1 MSDIVASGKA
11 ISKSPINTSK
21 SKMMMYSTSKSVRFP
36 KFDRGDYADQV
47 YILPDIKSKRYTTF
61 GLGNKSDFTKGEKG
75 VNTQFYSNGTD
86 FDKDHKYKTFY
97 YETNKMLDKNVPGPG
112 GYNYLKPFGRDAPK
126 FSMKGRSFEG
136 KPSKTKDMSPG
147 PGDYANVYS
156 INRVNSYNKMSISF
170 KVHYKKDKKRVKA
183 FKTFEDFIQKASK
196 KFKTQFDCEH
206 YTFQFEN
213 DDFKMETV
221 SNEKEYQEYLNS
233 FELNEGDKYELEAK
247 IKEKKETTKS
257 KEEESNNQNEED
269 KDVQEGKD
277 IMQMLTQITQ
287 FLSVLDYRI
296 SRIEKSITE
305 KVLDNRISPIEK
317 SIQTLTEKVDR
328 FIENKEQK
336 PKAPKASVTLSK
348 CSIEPITIK
357 GKETKEQEPPV
368 FAFTLLDVEPKEID
382 MIEIKMRQ
390 QITLKLK
397 SNCNTMLVGNK
408 WKLKG
413 IFLKDSLLT
422 FDDVYLPEDIKPQST
437 FELSIRLN
445 PIKMDVLNSI
455 TEKQIEFVAQIK
467 NDITKVCSDNLNILI
482 NFRNNDIIRLNT
494 FQNRIKMF
502 QGGNQNQSNQNI
514 QPIMQNVQPPVQNV
528 QFPVQNVQ
536 PPVQNIQ
543 PIIQNVQ
550 PPVQYVQPP
559 VKNVQPPNNKLEPK
573 QRPPEQEKTSAN
585 NLSKEEINKIMTE
598 LNEEYYAIE
607 KLDESDIKDA
617 IIQYNGNKEAIINYL
632 YSL

>member
-1 MSDIVASGKA
+1 
-11 ISKSPINTSK
+11 
-21 SKMMMYSTSKSVRFP
+21 
-36 KFDRGDYADQV
+36 
-47 YILPDIKSKRYTTF
+47 
-61 GLGNKSDFTKGEKG
+61 
-75 VNTQFYSNGTD
+75 
-86 FDKDHKYKTFY
+86 
-97 YETNKMLDKNVPGPG
+97 
-112 GYNYLKPFGRDAPK
+112 
-126 FSMKGRSFEG
+126 
-136 KPSKTKDMSPG
+136 
-147 PGDYANVYS
+147 
-156 INRVNSYNKMSISF
+156 
-170 KVHYKKDKKRVKA
+170 
-183 FKTFEDFIQKASK
+183 
-196 KFKTQFDCEH
+196 
-206 YTFQFEN
+206 
-213 DDFKMETV
+213 METV
-221 SNEKEYQEYLNS
+221 SNEKEYQDYLNS
-233 FELNEGDKYELEAK
+233 FEFNEGDEYELEAK
-247 IKEKKETTKS
+247 IKEKKENTKS

-287 FLSVLDYRI
+287 FLSL
-296 SRIEKSITE
+296 
-305 KVLDNRISPIEK
+305 LDNRISPIEK

-357 GKETKEQEPPV
+357 GKETKEQKPPV
-368 FAFTLLDVEPKEID
+368 LAFTLLDVEPKEIY
-382 MIEIKMRQ
+382 MTEIKMRQ
-390 QITLKLK
+390 PITLKLK

-422 FDDVYLPEDIKPQST
+422 FDDVYLPGDIKPQST

-514 QPIMQNVQPPVQNV
+514 QPIMQNVQPPVKNV
-528 QFPVQNVQ
+528 QFPVKN
-536 PPVQNIQ
+536 
-543 PIIQNVQ
+543 
-550 PPVQYVQPP
+550 VQPP

-573 QRPPEQEKTSAN
+573 RPPKQEKISVN
-585 NLSKEEINKIMTE
+585 NLSQEEINKIMTE
-598 LNEEYYAIE
+598 LNEKYNVIE
-607 KLDESDIKDA
+607 KWDESDIKDV
-617 IIQYNGNKEAIINYL
+617 IRQKNGNKEAIINYL
-632 YSL
+632 YSLNQ

>member
-1 MSDIVASGKA
+1 
-11 ISKSPINTSK
+11 
-21 SKMMMYSTSKSVRFP
+21 
-36 KFDRGDYADQV
+36 
-47 YILPDIKSKRYTTF
+47 
-61 GLGNKSDFTKGEKG
+61 
-75 VNTQFYSNGTD
+75 
-86 FDKDHKYKTFY
+86 
-97 YETNKMLDKNVPGPG
+97 
-112 GYNYLKPFGRDAPK
+112 
-126 FSMKGRSFEG
+126 
-136 KPSKTKDMSPG
+136 
-147 PGDYANVYS
+147 
-156 INRVNSYNKMSISF
+156 MSISF
-170 KVHYKKDKKRVKA
+170 KVHYKKDKKTVKA
-183 FKTFEDFIQKASK
+183 IKTLEDFIQKASK
-196 KFKTQFDCEH
+196 KFTTQFDCEH

-213 DDFKMETV
+213 DDNKMETV
-221 SNEKEYQEYLNS
+221 SNEKEYQDYLNS
-233 FELNEGDKYELEAK
+233 FELNEGDEYELKAK

-257 KEEESNNQNEED
+257 KEEDE
-269 KDVQEGKD
+269 DVQERKD
-277 IMQMLTQITQ
+277 IMQM
-287 FLSVLDYRI
+287 
-296 SRIEKSITE
+296 
-305 KVLDNRISPIEK
+305 LDNRISPIEK
-317 SIQTLTEKVDR
+317 SIQILTEKVDR

-368 FAFTLLDVEPKEID
+368 LSFTLLDVEPKEID
-382 MIEIKMRQ
+382 MTEIKMRQ
-390 QITLKLK
+390 PITLKLK

-422 FDDVYLPEDIKPQST
+422 FDDVYLPGDIKPQST

-528 QFPVQNVQ
+528 Q
-536 PPVQNIQ
+536 
-543 PIIQNVQ
+543 
-550 PPVQYVQPP
+550 
-559 VKNVQPPNNKLEPK
+559 PPNNKLEPI

-585 NLSKEEINKIMTE
+585 NLSEKEINKIMTE
-598 LNEEYYAIE
+598 LNEEYNVIE
-607 KLDESDIKDA
+607 KWDKSDIKDV
-617 IIQYNGNKEAIINYL
+617 IRQYNGNKDDIIKYL
-632 YSL
+632 YSPNK

>member
-1 MSDIVASGKA
+1 
-11 ISKSPINTSK
+11 
-21 SKMMMYSTSKSVRFP
+21 
-36 KFDRGDYADQV
+36 
-47 YILPDIKSKRYTTF
+47 
-61 GLGNKSDFTKGEKG
+61 
-75 VNTQFYSNGTD
+75 
-86 FDKDHKYKTFY
+86 
-97 YETNKMLDKNVPGPG
+97 
-112 GYNYLKPFGRDAPK
+112 
-126 FSMKGRSFEG
+126 
-136 KPSKTKDMSPG
+136 
-147 PGDYANVYS
+147 
-156 INRVNSYNKMSISF
+156 MSISF
-170 KVHYKKDKKRVKA
+170 RVQYKKDKKTVKA
-183 FKTFEDFIQKASK
+183 FKTLEDFIQKASK

-213 DDFKMETV
+213 DDNKMETV
-221 SNEKEYQEYLNS
+221 SNEKEYQDYLNS
-233 FELNEGDKYELEAK
+233 FELNEGDEYEFEAK
-247 IKEKKETTKS
+247 IKKKKEIIKS

-269 KDVQEGKD
+269 EDVQERKD

-287 FLSVLDYRI
+287 FLSVLD
-296 SRIEKSITE
+296 
-305 KVLDNRISPIEK
+305 NRIIPIEK

-336 PKAPKASVTLSK
+336 PKAPKASVILST

-368 FAFTLLDVEPKEID
+368 FGFNLLDVEPKEID
-382 MIEIKMRQ
+382 MTEIKMRQ
-390 QITLKLK
+390 PITLKLK

-408 WKLKG
+408 WKLKD

-422 FDDVYLPEDIKPQST
+422 FDDVYLPGDIKPQST

-528 QFPVQNVQ
+528 Q
-536 PPVQNIQ
+536 
-543 PIIQNVQ
+543 
-550 PPVQYVQPP
+550 
-559 VKNVQPPNNKLEPK
+559 PPNNKLEPI
-573 QRPPEQEKTSAN
+573 QRPPEQETTSAN

-598 LNEEYYAIE
+598 LNEEYYVFE
-607 KLDESDIKDA
+607 KWDKSDIKDA
-617 IIQYNGNKEAIINYL
+617 IIQYNGDKDEIIKYL
-632 YSL
+632 YSI

>member
-1 MSDIVASGKA
+1 
-11 ISKSPINTSK
+11 
-21 SKMMMYSTSKSVRFP
+21 
-36 KFDRGDYADQV
+36 
-47 YILPDIKSKRYTTF
+47 
-61 GLGNKSDFTKGEKG
+61 
-75 VNTQFYSNGTD
+75 
-86 FDKDHKYKTFY
+86 
-97 YETNKMLDKNVPGPG
+97 
-112 GYNYLKPFGRDAPK
+112 
-126 FSMKGRSFEG
+126 
-136 KPSKTKDMSPG
+136 
-147 PGDYANVYS
+147 
-156 INRVNSYNKMSISF
+156 MSISF
-170 KVHYKKDKKRVKA
+170 KVHYKKDKKTVKA
-183 FKTFEDFIQKASK
+183 FKALEDFIQKASK

-213 DDFKMETV
+213 DDKKMETV
-221 SNEKEYQEYLNS
+221 SNEKEYQDYLNS
-233 FELNEGDKYELEAK
+233 FELNEGDEYEFEAK
-247 IKEKKETTKS
+247 IKKKKENTKS

-269 KDVQEGKD
+269 EDAQEGKD
-277 IMQMLTQITQ
+277 IMQMSTQITQ
-287 FLSVLDYRI
+287 FLFLLDNWI

-328 FIENKEQK
+328 FIENNEQK

-357 GKETKEQEPPV
+357 GKEIKEQEPPV
-368 FAFTLLDVEPKEID
+368 FGFTLLDVEPKEID
-382 MIEIKMRQ
+382 MTEIKMRQ
-390 QITLKLK
+390 PITLKLK

-422 FDDVYLPEDIKPQST
+422 FDDVYLPGDIKPQST

-467 NDITKVCSDNLNILI
+467 NDIIKVCSDNLKILI
-482 NFRNNDIIRLNT
+482 NFRNNNIIRLNT
-494 FQNRIKMF
+494 FQNIK
-502 QGGNQNQSNQNI
+502 SNQNI

-550 PPVQYVQPP
+550 PPVQYVQRPVRYVQRPVQNIQPP
-559 VKNVQPPNNKLEPK
+559 VKNVQPPVQNVQPPNNKLEPI
-573 QRPPEQEKTSAN
+573 QRPPEQEKISVN
-585 NLSKEEINKIMTE
+585 NLSEKEIKKIMTE
-598 LNEEYYAIE
+598 LDEEYDVYE
-607 KLDESDIKDA
+607 KWDKSDIKDA
-617 IIQYNGNKEAIINYL
+617 IIQYNGNKDEIINYL

>member
-1 MSDIVASGKA
+1 
-11 ISKSPINTSK
+11 
-21 SKMMMYSTSKSVRFP
+21 
-36 KFDRGDYADQV
+36 
-47 YILPDIKSKRYTTF
+47 
-61 GLGNKSDFTKGEKG
+61 
-75 VNTQFYSNGTD
+75 
-86 FDKDHKYKTFY
+86 
-97 YETNKMLDKNVPGPG
+97 
-112 GYNYLKPFGRDAPK
+112 
-126 FSMKGRSFEG
+126 
-136 KPSKTKDMSPG
+136 
-147 PGDYANVYS
+147 
-156 INRVNSYNKMSISF
+156 MSISF
-170 KVHYKKDKKRVKA
+170 KVHYKKDKKTVKA
-183 FKTFEDFIQKASK
+183 IKTLEDFIQKASK

-213 DDFKMETV
+213 DDNKMETV
-221 SNEKEYQEYLNS
+221 SNEKEYQDYLNS
-233 FELNEGDKYELEAK
+233 FEFNEGDEYELEAK

-287 FLSVLDYRI
+287 FLSVLD
-296 SRIEKSITE
+296 
-305 KVLDNRISPIEK
+305 NRIIPIEK

-368 FAFTLLDVEPKEID
+368 LSFTLLDVEPKEID
-382 MIEIKMRQ
+382 MTEIKMRQ
-390 QITLKLK
+390 PITLKLK

-408 WKLKG
+408 WKLKD

-422 FDDVYLPEDIKPQST
+422 FDDVYLPGDIKPQST

-482 NFRNNDIIRLNT
+482 NFRNNDIIRLKETSNNANIQTEQIPMNT
-494 FQNRIKMF
+494 FQNRMF
-502 QGGNQNQSNQNI
+502 QGGNQNRMSNVNQNIGYQGGTIHKMNLMRQKSVSNMNRGYEQSSQNFQKPQEQMNFNLLQNSSSRPYDMQQYQTFSNNTNPNLQNRNSFEYYNGNISNSPTQNNQQQFDKVVNEGFFMLNNYNSASSSSSNLRFSYPSPNSFQPPVQNI

-528 QFPVQNVQ
+528 Q
-536 PPVQNIQ
+536 
-543 PIIQNVQ
+543 
-550 PPVQYVQPP
+550 
-559 VKNVQPPNNKLEPK
+559 PPNNKLEPI

-585 NLSKEEINKIMTE
+585 NLSEKEINKIMTE
-598 LNEEYYAIE
+598 LNEEYYVFE
-607 KLDESDIKDA
+607 KWDKSDIKDA
-617 IIQYNGNKEAIINYL
+617 IIQYNGNKHDIIKYL
-632 YSL
+632 YSF

>member
-1 MSDIVASGKA
+1 
-11 ISKSPINTSK
+11 
-21 SKMMMYSTSKSVRFP
+21 
-36 KFDRGDYADQV
+36 
-47 YILPDIKSKRYTTF
+47 
-61 GLGNKSDFTKGEKG
+61 
-75 VNTQFYSNGTD
+75 
-86 FDKDHKYKTFY
+86 
-97 YETNKMLDKNVPGPG
+97 
-112 GYNYLKPFGRDAPK
+112 
-126 FSMKGRSFEG
+126 
-136 KPSKTKDMSPG
+136 
-147 PGDYANVYS
+147 
-156 INRVNSYNKMSISF
+156 MSISF
-170 KVHYKKDKKRVKA
+170 KVHYKKDKKTVKA
-183 FKTFEDFIQKASK
+183 FKTLEDFIQKASK

-213 DDFKMETV
+213 DDNKMETV
-221 SNEKEYQEYLNS
+221 SNEKEYQDYLNS
-233 FELNEGDKYELEAK
+233 FEFNEGDEYELEAK

-257 KEEESNNQNEED
+257 KEEDE
-269 KDVQEGKD
+269 DVQEGKD
-277 IMQMLTQITQ
+277 IMQMSTQITQ
-287 FLSVLDYRI
+287 FLSL
-296 SRIEKSITE
+296 
-305 KVLDNRISPIEK
+305 LDNWISPIEK

-328 FIENKEQK
+328 FIENNEQK
-336 PKAPKASVTLSK
+336 PKAPKASVTLST

-368 FAFTLLDVEPKEID
+368 LSFTLLDVEPKEID
-382 MIEIKMRQ
+382 ITEIKMKQ

-408 WKLKG
+408 WKLKD

-422 FDDVYLPEDIKPQST
+422 FDDVYLPGDIKPQST

-494 FQNRIKMF
+494 FQNRIRMF

-559 VKNVQPPNNKLEPK
+559 VKNVQPPNNKLEPI
-573 QRPPEQEKTSAN
+573 QRPPEQEKSAN
-585 NLSKEEINKIMTE
+585 NLSEKEINKIMTE
-598 LNEEYYAIE
+598 LDKEYDVFE
-607 KLDESDIKDA
+607 KWDESDIKDA
-617 IIQYNGNKEAIINYL
+617 IIQNNGDKDAIINYL

>member
-1 MSDIVASGKA
+1 
-11 ISKSPINTSK
+11 
-21 SKMMMYSTSKSVRFP
+21 
-36 KFDRGDYADQV
+36 
-47 YILPDIKSKRYTTF
+47 
-61 GLGNKSDFTKGEKG
+61 
-75 VNTQFYSNGTD
+75 
-86 FDKDHKYKTFY
+86 
-97 YETNKMLDKNVPGPG
+97 
-112 GYNYLKPFGRDAPK
+112 
-126 FSMKGRSFEG
+126 
-136 KPSKTKDMSPG
+136 
-147 PGDYANVYS
+147 
-156 INRVNSYNKMSISF
+156 
-170 KVHYKKDKKRVKA
+170 
-183 FKTFEDFIQKASK
+183 
-196 KFKTQFDCEH
+196 
-206 YTFQFEN
+206 
-213 DDFKMETV
+213 METV
-221 SNEKEYQEYLNS
+221 SNEKEYQDYLNS
-233 FELNEGDKYELEAK
+233 FEFNEEDEDEYELEAK

-257 KEEESNNQNEED
+257 KEGESNNQNEED

-277 IMQMLTQITQ
+277 IMQMSTQITQ
-287 FLSVLDYRI
+287 FLSLLDNWI
-296 SRIEKSITE
+296 SRIEKSIIE
-305 KVLDNRISPIEK
+305 KVLDDRISPIEK

-328 FIENKEQK
+328 FIENNEQK

-368 FAFTLLDVEPKEID
+368 FGFTLLDVEPKEID

-390 QITLKLK
+390 TITLKLK

-422 FDDVYLPEDIKPQST
+422 FDDVYLPGDIKPQST

-528 QFPVQNVQ
+528 RPPVKNIQP

-543 PIIQNVQ
+543 P
-550 PPVQYVQPP
+550 PP
-559 VKNVQPPNNKLEPK
+559 VKNVQPPNNKLEPV
-573 QRPPEQEKTSAN
+573 RGPPEQEKTSAN
-585 NLSKEEINKIMTE
+585 NLSEEEINKIMTE
-598 LNEEYYAIE
+598 LDEEYNLID
-607 KLDESDIKDA
+607 KWDESDIKDV
-617 IIQYNGNKEAIINYL
+617 IRQKNGNKEAIISYL
-632 YSL
+632 YSPNK

>member
-1 MSDIVASGKA
+1 
-11 ISKSPINTSK
+11 
-21 SKMMMYSTSKSVRFP
+21 
-36 KFDRGDYADQV
+36 
-47 YILPDIKSKRYTTF
+47 
-61 GLGNKSDFTKGEKG
+61 
-75 VNTQFYSNGTD
+75 
-86 FDKDHKYKTFY
+86 
-97 YETNKMLDKNVPGPG
+97 
-112 GYNYLKPFGRDAPK
+112 
-126 FSMKGRSFEG
+126 
-136 KPSKTKDMSPG
+136 
-147 PGDYANVYS
+147 
-156 INRVNSYNKMSISF
+156 MSISF
-170 KVHYKKDKKRVKA
+170 KVHYKKDKKTVKA
-183 FKTFEDFIQKASK
+183 FKTLEDFIQKASK

-206 YTFQFEN
+206 YTFQFES
-213 DDFKMETV
+213 DDNKMETV
-221 SNEKEYQEYLNS
+221 SNEKEYQDYLNS
-233 FELNEGDKYELEAK
+233 FEFNEGEEYELKAK
-247 IKEKKETTKS
+247 IKEKKENTKS

-287 FLSVLDYRI
+287 FLSLLDNRI

-305 KVLDNRISPIEK
+305 KVLDNRISRIEK

-348 CSIEPITIK
+348 CSLEPITIK

-368 FAFTLLDVEPKEID
+368 LSFTLLDVEPKEID
-382 MIEIKMRQ
+382 MTEIKMRQ
-390 QITLKLK
+390 PITLKLK

-408 WKLKG
+408 WKLKD

-422 FDDVYLPEDIKPQST
+422 FDDVYLPGDIKPQST

-573 QRPPEQEKTSAN
+573 RPPEQEKISVN
-585 NLSKEEINKIMTE
+585 NLSEEEINKIMTE
-598 LNEEYYAIE
+598 LNEEYDVFE
-607 KLDESDIKDA
+607 KWDESDIKDA
-617 IIQYNGNKEAIINYL
+617 IIQNNGDKDAIINYL